1 MKKNNKGFMLAEAV
15 VSGTVIITSMIILYS
30 TFNNLYAKYKEK
42 NNYYNID
49 AIYATEEMIDYLM
62 NYNFEEFINEK
73 IGGNKYY
80 VLIDEST
87 CYDGEVCEKLRDL
100 YNVNK
105 MIIAEYDKSRL
116 ESDVQSLSINQ
127 SFKDYIDYVIS
138 YYGVSNYDTKY
149 SYIVL
154 TETKDQNDY
163 NYANLGIG

>member
-30 TFNNLYAKYKEK
+30 TFNNLYTKYKEK

-49 AIYATEEMIDYLM
+49 AIYATKEMINYLM
-62 NYNFEEFINEK
+62 NNDFENFINDN
-73 IGGNKYY
+73 IGGKKYY
-80 VLIDEST
+80 VIIDDTT
-87 CYDGEVCEKLRDL
+87 CYGGDVCTKLKEL
-100 YNVNK
+100 YNINK
-105 MIIAEYDKSRL
+105 MIITEYDKSRL
-116 ESDVQSLSINQ
+116 ETDVKTASINQ

-138 YYGVSNYDTKY
+138 YYGVSDEDTTY

-154 TETKDQNDY
+154 TETKEGNDY